1 MAGMAKLRSAR
12 GALVVMAAFI
22 MCGATAYTPED
33 NYLLSCG
40 SSVDTPVGGMLF
52 LADGSNPARS
62 P

>member
-22 MCGATAYTPED
+22 MCGATAYTPGD
-33 NYLLSCG
+33 NCR
-40 SSVDTPVGGMLF
+40 SSVDTPVGGRLF
-52 LADGSNPARS
+52 LADGCNPARS